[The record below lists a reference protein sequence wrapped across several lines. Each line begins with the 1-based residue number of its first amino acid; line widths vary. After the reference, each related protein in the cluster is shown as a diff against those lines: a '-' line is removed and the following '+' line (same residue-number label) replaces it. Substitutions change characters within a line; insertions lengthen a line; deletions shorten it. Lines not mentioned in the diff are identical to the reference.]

1 MGRVIKMFDYNDP
14 VRALE
19 QLKNMQTPCGNAQPQ
34 PLERYEIDSK
44 GVKTIVEISKRSRL
58 PYYKVL
64 LPEIGIATT
73 ALLYAL
79 KERLLDSFEL
89 NNIELFDPA
98 MLEDLKKEFT
108 KEAGNMLSQEL
119 PNLDTQTG
127 NYLLL
132 TLQNEIFG
140 LGSIQ
145 LLLEDNAVEEIV
157 VNSIKEPV
165 RVYHKKYGWM
175 KTNIGINS
183 ENDILNHAHRIAR
196 RVGREIT
203 NLNPRLDA
211 YLISGDRVNAL
222 LNPISMKGHTIT
234 IRKFARDPWTAIDFI
249 NNRTISL
256 EAVALIWLAVQQ
268 EMNMIISGGTGS
280 GKTSFL
286 NICMPF
292 VPPNHRIVSIEDTR
306 ELQLPEFLYWCP
318 MITREANPEGKGEV
332 SMLDLLVNALR
343 MRPDRI
349 VMGEIR
355 KQKEAEVLFE
365 AMHTGHSVYSTL
377 HANTCAQTISRL
389 TNPPINIPHSMLDAV
404 HMNVVLLRDR
414 RTGQRRVYEIGEFTE
429 KTKDSDDVRYI
440 PRIIYKWDPID
451 DVLKPQTEEVA
462 FYEKISAY
470 TGMTNGDIALD
481 ICGKQDILSWLI
493 KRNIRHVEAVGN
505 ILNHYYTDPGEV
517 IDAARSDSD
526 PQEIISESPGL
537 QEV

>member
-1 MGRVIKMFDYNDP
+1 MYDYNDP
-14 VRALE
+14 AMALE
-19 QLKNMQTPCGNAQPQ
+19 QLKNMQASCSNAQQQ
-34 PLERYEIDSK
+34 PLERYEIDSQ
-44 GVKTIVEISKRSRL
+44 GVRTIVEVSKKSRL

-64 LPEIGIATT
+64 LPEVGIATN

-79 KERLLDSFEL
+79 KERLLDSFEMS
-89 NNIELFDPA
+89 NIELFDPA
-98 MLEDLKKEFT
+98 MLEELKKEFA
-108 KEAGNMLSQEL
+108 KEAGNMLSEEL
-119 PNLDTQTG
+119 PNLDAQTG

-145 LLLEDNAVEEIV
+145 LLLDDNAVEEIV

-175 KTNIGINS
+175 KTNIRINS

-268 EMNMIISGGTGS
+268 EMNIIISGGTGS

-292 VPPNHRIVSIEDTR
+292 VQPNHRIISIEDTR

-318 MITREANPEGKGEV
+318 MITREPNPEGKGEM
-332 SMLDLLVNALR
+332 SMLDLLINSLR

-389 TNPPINIPHSMLDAV
+389 TNPPINIPHSMLDVV

-414 RTGQRRVYEIGEFTE
+414 RTGRRRVYEIGEFVE
-429 KTKDSDDVRYI
+429 KEKNANEIKYLPKI
-440 PRIIYKWDPID
+440 LYKWDPVD
-451 DVLKPQTEEVA
+451 DILKQVTEDVA
-462 FYEKISAY
+462 FYEKISSY
-470 TGMTNGDIALD
+470 TGMTNEDIAADLR
-481 ICGKQDILSWLI
+481 GKQDILSWLLR
-493 KRNIRHVEAVGN
+493 KKTRHIEGVGA
-505 ILNHYYTDPGEV
+505 IMSHYYTDPAEV
-517 IDAARSDSD
+517 VDAAWSDAD
-526 PQEIISESPGL
+526 PVAFIEKSQGQAEEGP
-537 QEV
+537 